1 MPLNELQQ
9 YEVLHGMA
17 ENAIKQTP
25 HIRPDE
31 WRAAAARVQKLA
43 EQGRRLDGAPAS
55 AGIYGVGGGMTA
67 AAVTVKKKPRTMEEF
82 IAQLERE
89 DTHGR
94 DAKAEDTGEPA
105 EDAGK
110 AACEASGDGP
120 REEAAGRD
128 RKRRLSHRE
137 TGADAEG
144 GGKPKRRKG
153 APPKL
158 NEEQRAQV
166 VREYLEEGKT
176 CIQIAAERGVHW
188 HTIERILKE
197 TKNERG
203 ETVTQCRERMRRE
216 QIIAQWRQ
224 GVAMREIAQEIGVTK
239 SWVLKVISMHCE
251 ATGEKANPS
260 ENVGGV
266 TPEERVAQL
275 EQELEEYKALMRRA
289 AETIG
294 RILEA
299 YGYAEEAE
307 RSPHEG
313 GLDTAEGR

>member
-1 MPLNELQQ
+1 MSLNEMQQ

-67 AAVTVKKKPRTMEEF
+67 AAVTVKKKPGTMEEY

-89 DTHGR
+89 AAHGR

-128 RKRRLSHRE
+128 RKRRLPDRE
-137 TGADAEG
+137 DRADAQGRGEA
-144 GGKPKRRKG
+144 KRRKG

-158 NEEQRAQV
+158 SEEQRAQV

-176 CIQIAAERGVHW
+176 CVQIAAERGVHC
-188 HTIERILKE
+188 HTIEKIMKE
-197 TKNERG
+197 T
-203 ETVTQCRERMRRE
+203 RR
-216 QIIAQWRQ
+216 QR
-224 GVAMREIAQEIGVTK
+224 T
-239 SWVLKVISMHCE
+239 
-251 ATGEKANPS
+251 N
-260 ENVGGV
+260 
-266 TPEERVAQL
+266 
-275 EQELEEYKALMRRA
+275 A
-289 AETIG
+289 A
-294 RILEA
+294 RL
-299 YGYAEEAE
+299 
-307 RSPHEG
+307 
-313 GLDTAEGR
+313 